1 MSLVIGFIGSRGSV
15 MAGDMREI
23 ILWGDSSAPDQ
34 FEEELYSG
42 RIRTDEEM
50 QRRAEELGVHLR
62 VRDTN
67 VKVRDRDNI
76 LIGEVSDFERGVVRK
91 RRLYVTTGRFAL
103 AGIEGPKFSLMQRGE
118 ASRFVVLGNPF
129 TQQIAN
135 QCIRE
140 GWRGGNYGEAVHLI
154 QNIMTATA
162 QKSASVSRKYVL
174 IKTVDTIDLDPI
186 IEQDRKNA
194 A

>member
-1 MSLVIGFIGSRGSV
+1 MSLVIAFIGIRGSI

-23 ILWGDSSAPDQ
+23 ILWGDSSGSDQ

-42 RIRTDEEM
+42 RIRNDEGM
-50 QRRAEELGVHLR
+50 QHRAHELGIQLR
-62 VRDTN
+62 VRDTKA
-67 VKVRDRDNI
+67 KVRDKDNI
-76 LIGEVSDFERGVVRK
+76 LIGEVSDFERGVSRK

-103 AGIEGPKFSLMQRGE
+103 AAIEGPRFSLIQQGK
-118 ASRFVVLGNPF
+118 AGRFVVLGNPF

-135 QCIRE
+135 QCIQE
-140 GWRGGNYGEAVHLI
+140 EWKGGGYGEAFHVI
-154 QNIMTATA
+154 QHIMTATA
-162 QKSASVSRKYVL
+162 RKSASVSQKYVL

-186 IEQDRKNA
+186 IERDRKNA